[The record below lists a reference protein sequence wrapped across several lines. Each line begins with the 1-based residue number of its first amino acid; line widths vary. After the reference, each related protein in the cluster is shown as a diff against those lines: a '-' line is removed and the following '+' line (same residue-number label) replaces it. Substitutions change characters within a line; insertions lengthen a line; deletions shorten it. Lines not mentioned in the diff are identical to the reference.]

1 MFRHEKVRAALNS
14 VGINYEIPEIQRPQ
28 NNDAVAAIYA
38 FEHAYYRQYSTYC
51 VPGTVSIAVNESSGR
66 QYLVD
71 GQHRMAAYKEL
82 SAAYPERTF
91 DIYVDYY
98 YYANAEADADNR
110 QLEQIYK
117 RVNTCQINPITE
129 LSIDEY
135 KILREVEAYMLQHF
149 AKYIKLSRTPHRP
162 NVNISV
168 FIDKLRESKIIKRLN
183 ICRGQQLIALI
194 VEINRFYASV
204 PDDTFHTWHV
214 RDAGGIA
221 DKLRRE
227 SNQLY
232 LGLYTNYEWIG
243 RIIDAKTTG
252 CEYTQLRHYTNNY
265 RAKIPRHTRDII
277 WQRENGDNT
286 AGQCYCCRQPVR
298 ITDFECGHIVAATLG
313 GSCLPEN
320 LQPIC
325 RPCNRDMGT
334 MNLDEY
340 RKLVK
345 CG

>member
-1 MFRHEKVRAALNS
+1 MFRHEKVRQSLNS
-14 VGINYEIPEIQRPQ
+14 VGVNYEIPDIQRAQ
-28 NNDAVAAIYA
+28 NNNTVVEIYVC
-38 FEHAYYRQYSTYC
+38 ENSYYMQYAKYC
-51 VPGTVSIAVNESSGR
+51 APGTVSIAVSETTGR

-82 SAAYPERTF
+82 TRAYPERVF

-98 YYANAEADADNR
+98 YYAGADDT

-135 KILREVEAYMLQHF
+135 KILREVATHMTQNF
-149 AKYIKLSRTPHRP
+149 AKYIKCSPSPHRP
-162 NVNISV
+162 NINIGI
-168 FIDKLRESKIIKRLN
+168 FIDKLRESKIIRHLN
-183 ICRGQQLIALI
+183 ICRGQQLVDLI
-194 VEINRFYASV
+194 VDINRFYAAT
-204 PDDTFHTWHV
+204 PDEMFIRWRV
-214 RDAGGIA
+214 RDAAGIT

-232 LGLYTNYEWIG
+232 LGLYANYEWIG
-243 RIIDAKTTG
+243 RIIEAKLNNLD
-252 CEYTQLRHYTNNY
+252 YSQLHHYSNTY
-265 RAKIPRHTRDII
+265 RAKIPRHTRDVV
-277 WQRENGDNT
+277 WQRENGDKPT
-286 AGQCYCCRQPVR
+286 GKCYCCQQPLR
-298 ITDFECGHIVAATLG
+298 FNDFECGHIVAATLG

-325 RPCNRDMGT
+325 RQCNRDMNT